1 MTHNNNKNKYMQKV
15 VMIMNMI
22 NDDDPLFSIQ

>member
-1 MTHNNNKNKYMQKV
+1 MTHNNNKNKYMQK